1 MAEAN
6 FDKFRSIIAEQ
17 LGVDVEKVTAEASFT
32 EDLQADSLDLV
43 ELIMAFEEEYGMEI
57 SDEAP
62 HRRRSLELREG
73 EGVGRLTPNPTTTPY
88 GDRPMAF
95 VFPGQ
100 GSQYVGMGK
109 ALYDASETARRVF
122 RRADEVLGFA
132 LTRLCFEG
140 PEQELNDTINAQ
152 PAILTVSVACL
163 NAMRERWQAM
173 GQVIAPRY
181 VAGHSLGEFT
191 ALVAADVIDF
201 DTALV
206 LVRERGRLMKENG
219 NERPGGMLAVLGLD
233 RQVVEG
239 VVAEAATAG
248 VITLANANSPGQLVL
263 SGEAAALDRATEL
276 ARERGAARVVRLP
289 ISIASHSP
297 LMARAAAQF
306 GEIVA
311 RLPLRQP
318 RIPIVANITGQI
330 LTSADDIRKELADH
344 ILKPVQWTA
353 SVVEMVTRGSAEF
366 LEIGPGQVLS
376 GLIRR
381 ISQDSQVVSLNDRE
395 VARVLTPS
403 PLG

>member
-1 MAEAN
+1 M
-6 FDKFRSIIAEQ
+6 
-17 LGVDVEKVTAEASFT
+17 TA
-32 EDLQADSLDLV
+32 
-43 ELIMAFEEEYGMEI
+43 
-57 SDEAP
+57 
-62 HRRRSLELREG
+62 
-73 EGVGRLTPNPTTTPY
+73 PY
-88 GDRPMAF
+88 GARPLAF

-109 ALYDASETARRVF
+109 ALFDVSETARRVF
-122 RRADEVLGFA
+122 QRADEILGFG
-132 LTRLCFEG
+132 LTHMCFEG
-140 PEQELNDTINAQ
+140 PEGDLNDTINAQ
-152 PAILTVSVACL
+152 PAILTVSIACL
-163 NAMRERWQAM
+163 NVLRERWQAM
-173 GQVIAPRY
+173 GQVVAPRY

-201 DTALV
+201 DSALL

-219 NERPGGMLAVLGLD
+219 TERPGGMLAVLGLY
-233 RQVVEG
+233 REVVEA
-239 VVAEAATAG
+239 VVAEAAASG
-248 VITLANANSPGQLVL
+248 IITLANANSPGQIVL
-263 SGEAAALDRATEL
+263 SGEAAALDRAAEL
-276 ARERGAARVVRLP
+276 ARARGAARVVRLP

-318 RIPIVANITGQI
+318 RIPVVANITGQI

-344 ILKPVQWTA
+344 ILKPVQWTS
-353 SVVEMVTRGSAEF
+353 SVVEMVARGSAEF

-381 ISQDSQVVSLNDRE
+381 ISQDAHVVTLNDRE

>member
-1 MAEAN
+1 M
-6 FDKFRSIIAEQ
+6 S
-17 LGVDVEKVTAEASFT
+17 V
-32 EDLQADSLDLV
+32 
-43 ELIMAFEEEYGMEI
+43 
-57 SDEAP
+57 
-62 HRRRSLELREG
+62 
-73 EGVGRLTPNPTTTPY
+73 PY
-88 GDRPMAF
+88 GTRPVAF

-109 ALYDASETARRVF
+109 ALFDVSETARHAF
-122 RRADEVLGFA
+122 RRADAVLGFG
-132 LTRLCFEG
+132 LTRMCFEG
-140 PEQELNDTINAQ
+140 PEEDLNDTINAQ

-163 NAMRERWQAM
+163 NALRERWQAL
-173 GQVIAPRY
+173 GQIVAPQY

-201 DTALV
+201 DSALL

-219 NERPGGMLAVLGLD
+219 TERPGGMLAVLGLD
-233 RQVVEG
+233 REVVEA
-239 VVAEAATAG
+239 VVAQASSSG
-248 VITLANANSPGQLVL
+248 VITLANANSPGQIVL
-263 SGEAAALDRATEL
+263 SGESAALDRATEL
-276 ARERGAARVVRLP
+276 ARARGATRVVRLP

-353 SVVEMVTRGSAEF
+353 SVVEMVARGSAEF

-381 ISQDSQVVSLNDRE
+381 INQDAHVVTLNDRE

>member
-1 MAEAN
+1 M
-6 FDKFRSIIAEQ
+6 S
-17 LGVDVEKVTAEASFT
+17 AS
-32 EDLQADSLDLV
+32 
-43 ELIMAFEEEYGMEI
+43 YG
-57 SDEAP
+57 A
-62 HRRRSLELREG
+62 
-73 EGVGRLTPNPTTTPY
+73 
-88 GDRPMAF
+88 RPVSF

-109 ALYDASETARRVF
+109 ALIEASETARRVF
-122 RRADEVLGFA
+122 RRADEILGFA
-132 LTRLCFEG
+132 LTRMCFEG
-140 PEQELNDTINAQ
+140 PEHDLNDTINAQ
-152 PAILTVSVACL
+152 PAILTVSIACL
-163 NAMRERWQAM
+163 NAMRERWQSM
-173 GQVIAPRY
+173 GQVIAPQY

-201 DTALV
+201 ESALV

-219 NERPGGMLAVLGLD
+219 TERPGGMLAVLGLD
-233 RQVVEG
+233 RDVVEAI
-239 VVAEAATAG
+239 VAEAASSG
-248 VITLANANSPGQLVL
+248 VITLANANSPGQIVL
-263 SGEAAALDRATEL
+263 SGEAAALDRAAEL
-276 ARERGAARVVRLP
+276 ARARGAARVVRLP

-318 RIPIVANITGQI
+318 RIPVVANITGQI

-344 ILKPVQWTA
+344 ILKPVQWTS
-353 SVVEMVTRGSAEF
+353 SVVEMVARGSAEF

-381 ISQDSQVVSLNDRE
+381 INTDAHVVTLNDRE

>member
-1 MAEAN
+1 MT
-6 FDKFRSIIAEQ
+6 IP
-17 LGVDVEKVTAEASFT
+17 G
-32 EDLQADSLDLV
+32 
-43 ELIMAFEEEYGMEI
+43 
-57 SDEAP
+57 
-62 HRRRSLELREG
+62 G
-73 EGVGRLTPNPTTTPY
+73 ERAV
-88 GDRPMAF
+88 AF

-109 ALYDASETARRVF
+109 ALYDASATARDVF
-122 RRADEVLGFA
+122 RRADEILGFA
-132 LTRLCFEG
+132 LSKLCFDG
-140 PEQELNDTINAQ
+140 PENELNDTINAQ
-152 PAILTVSVACL
+152 PAILTVSIACL
-163 NAMRERWQAM
+163 SVMRERWQAM

-191 ALVAADVIDF
+191 ALVAAEVIDF

-219 NERPGGMLAVLGLD
+219 IERPGGMLAVLGLD
-233 RQVVEG
+233 REVLED
-239 VVAEAATAG
+239 VVAQASAIG
-248 VITLANANSPGQLVL
+248 VISLANANSPGQIVL
-263 SGEAAALDRATEL
+263 SGEVAALDRAAEL
-276 ARERGAARVVRLP
+276 ARARGASRVVRLP

-306 GEIVA
+306 GEIIA
-311 RLPLRQP
+311 HLPLRQP

-330 LTSADDIRKELADH
+330 LTSAEDVRKELADH

-353 SVVEMVTRGSAEF
+353 SVIEMVARGRLEF

-381 ISQDSQVVSLNDRE
+381 ISHDSRVVTLSDRE
-395 VARVLTPS
+395 VARALTPS

>member
-1 MAEAN
+1 
-6 FDKFRSIIAEQ
+6 
-17 LGVDVEKVTAEASFT
+17 
-32 EDLQADSLDLV
+32 
-43 ELIMAFEEEYGMEI
+43 
-57 SDEAP
+57 
-62 HRRRSLELREG
+62 
-73 EGVGRLTPNPTTTPY
+73 
-88 GDRPMAF
+88 MAF

-100 GSQYVGMGK
+100 GSQHVGMGK
-109 ALYDASETARRVF
+109 ALYDASETARRIF
-122 RRADEVLGFA
+122 KHADEVLGFA
-132 LTRLCFEG
+132 LSRMCFEG

-163 NAMRERWQAM
+163 NVLRERWGAM
-173 GQVIAPRY
+173 GQVIAPQY

-219 NERPGGMLAVLGLD
+219 QERPGGMLAVLGLD
-233 RQVVEG
+233 REVVEAI
-239 VVAEAATAG
+239 VAEAAKDG
-248 VITLANANSPGQLVL
+248 VITLANANSPGQIVL
-263 SGEAAALDRATEL
+263 SGEMAPLERAASL

-306 GEIVA
+306 AEIVA

-318 RIPIVANITGQI
+318 RIPVVANITGQI
-330 LTSADDIRKELADH
+330 LTSADDVRRELADH
-344 ILKPVQWTA
+344 ILKPVQWTG
-353 SVVEMVTRGSAEF
+353 SVVEMVARGSADF

-381 ISQDSQVVSLNDRE
+381 ISREAHVVTLNDRE
-395 VARVLTPS
+395 VARSLSPS

>member
-1 MAEAN
+1 M
-6 FDKFRSIIAEQ
+6 
-17 LGVDVEKVTAEASFT
+17 
-32 EDLQADSLDLV
+32 
-43 ELIMAFEEEYGMEI
+43 
-57 SDEAP
+57 
-62 HRRRSLELREG
+62 
-73 EGVGRLTPNPTTTPY
+73 TTPY
-88 GDRPMAF
+88 GDRPVAF

-109 ALYDASETARRVF
+109 ALYDASATARRVF
-122 RRADEVLGFA
+122 RRADEILGFA

-140 PEQELNDTINAQ
+140 PEQDLNDTINAQ

-163 NAMRERWQAM
+163 NAMRERWQLM

-219 NERPGGMLAVLGLD
+219 KERPGGMLAVLGLD
-233 RQVVEG
+233 RQLVEA
-239 VVAEAATAG
+239 VVADAAAYG
-248 VITLANANSPGQLVL
+248 VITVANANSPGQVVL
-263 SGEAAALDRATEL
+263 SGEAAALDRAAEL
-276 ARERGAARVVRLP
+276 ARARGAARVVRLP

-330 LTSADDIRKELADH
+330 LISADDIRKELADH

>member
-1 MAEAN
+1 
-6 FDKFRSIIAEQ
+6 
-17 LGVDVEKVTAEASFT
+17 
-32 EDLQADSLDLV
+32 
-43 ELIMAFEEEYGMEI
+43 
-57 SDEAP
+57 
-62 HRRRSLELREG
+62 
-73 EGVGRLTPNPTTTPY
+73 
-88 GDRPMAF
+88 
-95 VFPGQ
+95 
-100 GSQYVGMGK
+100 MGK
-109 ALYDASETARRVF
+109 ALYDASDTARRVF
-122 RRADEVLGFA
+122 KRADDILGFA

-140 PEQELNDTINAQ
+140 PEQDLNDTINAQ
-152 PAILTVSVACL
+152 PAILTVSIACL
-163 NAMRERWQAM
+163 SALRDRWQTM

-201 DTALV
+201 DAALV

-219 NERPGGMLAVLGLD
+219 KERPGGMLAVLGLD
-233 RQVVEG
+233 RDVVEQ
-239 VVAEAATAG
+239 VVAEASQVG
-248 VITLANANSPGQLVL
+248 VITLANANSPGQIVL
-263 SGEAAALDRATEL
+263 SGESQALDRAAEL
-276 ARERGAARVVRLP
+276 ARARGAPRVVRLP

-353 SVVEMVTRGSAEF
+353 SVVEMVARGSADF

-381 ISQDSQVVSLNDRE
+381 ISLEAHVVTLSDRE

>member
-1 MAEAN
+1 M
-6 FDKFRSIIAEQ
+6 
-17 LGVDVEKVTAEASFT
+17 
-32 EDLQADSLDLV
+32 
-43 ELIMAFEEEYGMEI
+43 
-57 SDEAP
+57 SD
-62 HRRRSLELREG
+62 
-73 EGVGRLTPNPTTTPY
+73 PY
-88 GDRPMAF
+88 GGRPVAF

-109 ALYDASETARRVF
+109 TLFDASETARRVF
-122 RRADEVLGFA
+122 RRADEILGFG
-132 LTRLCFEG
+132 LTHMCFEG
-140 PEQELNDTINAQ
+140 PEHDLNDTINAQ
-152 PAILTVSVACL
+152 PAILTVSIACL
-163 NAMRERWQAM
+163 TALRERWQAM

-201 DTALV
+201 DSALV

-219 NERPGGMLAVLGLD
+219 TERPGGMLAVLGLD
-233 RQVVEG
+233 REVVEA
-239 VVAEAATAG
+239 VVAEAAACG
-248 VITLANANSPGQLVL
+248 IITVANANSPGQIVL
-263 SGEAAALDRATEL
+263 SGEAAALDRAAEL
-276 ARERGAARVVRLP
+276 ARARGAARVMRLP

-330 LTSADDIRKELADH
+330 LTTADEIRRELADH
-344 ILKPVQWTA
+344 ILKPVQWTS
-353 SVVEMVTRGSAEF
+353 SVVEMVARGSAEF

-381 ISQDSQVVSLNDRE
+381 ISQDAHVVTLNDRE

>member
-1 MAEAN
+1 MSA
-6 FDKFRSIIAEQ
+6 
-17 LGVDVEKVTAEASFT
+17 
-32 EDLQADSLDLV
+32 
-43 ELIMAFEEEYGMEI
+43 
-57 SDEAP
+57 
-62 HRRRSLELREG
+62 
-73 EGVGRLTPNPTTTPY
+73 PY
-88 GDRPMAF
+88 GDGPVAF

-109 ALYDASETARRVF
+109 ALFDASETARRVF
-122 RRADEVLGFA
+122 RRADEILGFA
-132 LTRLCFEG
+132 LTRMCFEG

-152 PAILTVSVACL
+152 PAILTVSIACL

-173 GQVIAPRY
+173 GQVVAPRY

-201 DTALV
+201 DSAVV

-219 NERPGGMLAVLGLD
+219 TDRPGGMLAVLGLD
-233 RQVVEG
+233 RDVVEA
-239 VVAEAATAG
+239 VVADAAVMG
-248 VITLANANSPGQLVL
+248 VITVANANSPGQIVL
-263 SGEAAALDRATEL
+263 SGEAPALERAAEL
-276 ARERGAARVVRLP
+276 ARARGATRVVRLP

-344 ILKPVQWTA
+344 ILKPVQWTS
-353 SVVEMVTRGSAEF
+353 SVVEMVARGSAEF

-381 ISQDSQVVSLNDRE
+381 ISKDAHVVTLSDRE

>member
-1 MAEAN
+1 
-6 FDKFRSIIAEQ
+6 
-17 LGVDVEKVTAEASFT
+17 VTA
-32 EDLQADSLDLV
+32 
-43 ELIMAFEEEYGMEI
+43 
-57 SDEAP
+57 
-62 HRRRSLELREG
+62 
-73 EGVGRLTPNPTTTPY
+73 PY
-88 GDRPMAF
+88 GGRPVAF

-109 ALYDASETARRVF
+109 TLYDASETARRVF
-122 RRADEVLGFA
+122 RRADAILGFG
-132 LTRLCFEG
+132 LTKVCFEG
-140 PEQELNDTINAQ
+140 PEQDLNDTINAQ
-152 PAILTVSVACL
+152 PAILTVSIACL
-163 NAMRERWQAM
+163 NVLRERWQAM

-219 NERPGGMLAVLGLD
+219 TERPGGMLAVLGLERD
-233 RQVVEG
+233 VLEAI
-239 VVAEAATAG
+239 VAQASAFG
-248 VITLANANSPGQLVL
+248 IITLANANSPGQIVL
-263 SGEAAALDRATEL
+263 SGEPAALDRAAEL
-276 ARERGAARVVRLP
+276 ARARGASRVVRLP

-318 RIPIVANITGQI
+318 RIPVVANITGQI
-330 LTSADDIRKELADH
+330 LTSADEIRKELADH

-353 SVVEMVTRGSAEF
+353 SVVEMVGRGSGEF

-381 ISQDSQVVSLNDRE
+381 ISQEAHVVTLNDRE
-395 VARVLTPS
+395 VARGLTPTPS
-403 PLG
+403 G

>member
-1 MAEAN
+1 M
-6 FDKFRSIIAEQ
+6 
-17 LGVDVEKVTAEASFT
+17 
-32 EDLQADSLDLV
+32 
-43 ELIMAFEEEYGMEI
+43 
-57 SDEAP
+57 SD
-62 HRRRSLELREG
+62 
-73 EGVGRLTPNPTTTPY
+73 PY
-88 GDRPMAF
+88 GGRPVAF

-109 ALYDASETARRVF
+109 ALYDTSDTARRVF
-122 RRADEVLGFA
+122 RRADDVLGFA
-132 LTRLCFEG
+132 LSKLCFEG

-163 NAMRERWQAM
+163 NALRERWHAM

-191 ALVAADVIDF
+191 ALVAAEVLDF
-201 DTALV
+201 DTALE

-219 NERPGGMLAVLGLD
+219 RENPGGMLAVLGLD
-233 RQVVEG
+233 RDVVEA
-239 VVAEAATAG
+239 VVVEAASAG
-248 VITLANANSPGQLVL
+248 VITLANANSPGQVVL
-263 SGEAAALDRATEL
+263 SGETAALDRAAEL
-276 ARERGAARVVRLP
+276 ARARGAARVVRLP
-289 ISIASHSP
+289 ITIASHSP

-306 GEIVA
+306 GEIIA

-318 RIPIVANITGQI
+318 RIPVVANITGQI
-330 LTSADDIRKELADH
+330 LTSAEDVRKELADH
-344 ILKPVQWTA
+344 ILKPVQWTS

-381 ISQDSQVVSLNDRE
+381 ISNEAHVVTLNDRE

>member
-1 MAEAN
+1 M
-6 FDKFRSIIAEQ
+6 K
-17 LGVDVEKVTAEASFT
+17 
-32 EDLQADSLDLV
+32 
-43 ELIMAFEEEYGMEI
+43 
-57 SDEAP
+57 
-62 HRRRSLELREG
+62 
-73 EGVGRLTPNPTTTPY
+73 TPY
-88 GDRPMAF
+88 GDGPLAF

-122 RRADEVLGFA
+122 RRADEILGFG
-132 LTRLCFEG
+132 LTQMCFEG
-140 PEQELNDTINAQ
+140 PEHELNDTINAQ
-152 PAILTVSVACL
+152 PAILTVSIACL
-163 NAMRERWQAM
+163 NAMRERWHAM

-201 DTALV
+201 ETALV

-219 NERPGGMLAVLGLD
+219 TERPGGMLAVLGLE
-233 RQVVEG
+233 REALEG
-239 VVAEAATAG
+239 VVADAAEMG
-248 VITLANANSPGQLVL
+248 VITLANANSPGQMVL
-263 SGEAAALDRATEL
+263 SGEAPALERAAEL
-276 ARERGAARVVRLP
+276 ARARGAARVVRLP

-318 RIPIVANITGQI
+318 RIPVVANITGQI

-344 ILKPVQWTA
+344 ILKPVQWTS
-353 SVVEMVTRGSAEF
+353 SVVEMVARGSAEF

-381 ISQDSQVVSLNDRE
+381 ISQEAHVVTLSDRE
-395 VARVLTPS
+395 IARVLTPS

>member
-1 MAEAN
+1 MSAA
-6 FDKFRSIIAEQ
+6 
-17 LGVDVEKVTAEASFT
+17 
-32 EDLQADSLDLV
+32 
-43 ELIMAFEEEYGMEI
+43 
-57 SDEAP
+57 
-62 HRRRSLELREG
+62 
-73 EGVGRLTPNPTTTPY
+73 PY
-88 GDRPMAF
+88 GDSPLAF

-122 RRADEVLGFA
+122 RRADEVLGFG
-132 LTRLCFEG
+132 LTRMCFEG
-140 PEQELNDTINAQ
+140 PEHDLNDTINAQ
-152 PAILTVSVACL
+152 PAILTVSIACL
-163 NAMRERWQAM
+163 NAMRERWHTM

-201 DTALV
+201 DSALV

-219 NERPGGMLAVLGLD
+219 TERPGGMLAVLGLD
-233 RQVVEG
+233 RDVIEG
-239 VVAEAATAG
+239 VVADAAVMG
-248 VITLANANSPGQLVL
+248 VITVANANSPGQIVL
-263 SGEAAALDRATEL
+263 SGEAPALERAAEL
-276 ARERGAARVVRLP
+276 ARARGAARVVRLP

-318 RIPIVANITGQI
+318 RIPVVANITGQI

-344 ILKPVQWTA
+344 ILKPVQWTS

-381 ISQDSQVVSLNDRE
+381 ISQEVHVVTLNDRE

>member
-1 MAEAN
+1 MT
-6 FDKFRSIIAEQ
+6 D
-17 LGVDVEKVTAEASFT
+17 
-32 EDLQADSLDLV
+32 
-43 ELIMAFEEEYGMEI
+43 
-57 SDEAP
+57 
-62 HRRRSLELREG
+62 
-73 EGVGRLTPNPTTTPY
+73 PY
-88 GDRPMAF
+88 GGRPMAF

-109 ALYDASETARRVF
+109 SLFDVSETARRVF
-122 RRADEVLGFA
+122 RRADEILGFA
-132 LTRLCFEG
+132 LTHMCFEG
-140 PEQELNDTINAQ
+140 PEQDLNDTINAQ
-152 PAILTVSVACL
+152 PAILTVSIACL
-163 NAMRERWQAM
+163 NVMRERWLAM

-201 DTALV
+201 ESALV

-219 NERPGGMLAVLGLD
+219 TERPGGMLAVLGLE
-233 RQVVEG
+233 REQVEA
-239 VVAEAATAG
+239 VVAEAASQG
-248 VITLANANSPGQLVL
+248 VITLANANSPGQIVL

-276 ARERGAARVVRLP
+276 ARAKGATRVVRLP

-311 RLPLRQP
+311 KLPLRQP
-318 RIPIVANITGQI
+318 RIPVVANITGQI
-330 LTSADDIRKELADH
+330 LTTADDVRKELADH

-353 SVVEMVTRGSAEF
+353 SVVEMVARGSADF

-381 ISQDSQVVSLNDRE
+381 ISQDAHVVTLNDRE

>member
-1 MAEAN
+1 M
-6 FDKFRSIIAEQ
+6 
-17 LGVDVEKVTAEASFT
+17 TA
-32 EDLQADSLDLV
+32 
-43 ELIMAFEEEYGMEI
+43 
-57 SDEAP
+57 
-62 HRRRSLELREG
+62 
-73 EGVGRLTPNPTTTPY
+73 PY
-88 GDRPMAF
+88 GARPLAF

-109 ALYDASETARRVF
+109 ALFDVSETARRVF
-122 RRADEVLGFA
+122 QRADEILGFG
-132 LTRLCFEG
+132 LTHMCFEG
-140 PEQELNDTINAQ
+140 PEGDLNDTINAQ
-152 PAILTVSVACL
+152 PAILTVSIACL
-163 NAMRERWQAM
+163 NVLRERWQAM
-173 GQVIAPRY
+173 GQVVAPRY

-201 DTALV
+201 DSALL

-219 NERPGGMLAVLGLD
+219 TERPGGMLAVLGLD
-233 RQVVEG
+233 REVVEA
-239 VVAEAATAG
+239 VVAEAAASG
-248 VITLANANSPGQLVL
+248 IITLANANSPGQIVL
-263 SGEAAALDRATEL
+263 SGEAAALDRAAEL
-276 ARERGAARVVRLP
+276 ARARGAARVVRLP

-318 RIPIVANITGQI
+318 RIPVVANITGQI

-344 ILKPVQWTA
+344 ILKPVQWTS
-353 SVVEMVTRGSAEF
+353 SVVEMVARGSAEF

-381 ISQDSQVVSLNDRE
+381 ISQDAHVVTLNDRE

>member
-1 MAEAN
+1 MSA
-6 FDKFRSIIAEQ
+6 
-17 LGVDVEKVTAEASFT
+17 
-32 EDLQADSLDLV
+32 
-43 ELIMAFEEEYGMEI
+43 
-57 SDEAP
+57 
-62 HRRRSLELREG
+62 
-73 EGVGRLTPNPTTTPY
+73 PY
-88 GDRPMAF
+88 GDGPLAF

-122 RRADEVLGFA
+122 RRADEILGFG
-132 LTRLCFEG
+132 LTRMCFEG

-163 NAMRERWQAM
+163 NAMRERWHAL
-173 GQVIAPRY
+173 GQVVAPRY

-201 DTALV
+201 ESALV

-219 NERPGGMLAVLGLD
+219 SERPGGMLAVLGLD
-233 RQVVEG
+233 REVVEG
-239 VVAEAATAG
+239 VVADAAVMG
-248 VITLANANSPGQLVL
+248 VITLANANSPGQIVL
-263 SGEAAALDRATEL
+263 SGESAALDRAAEL
-276 ARERGAARVVRLP
+276 ARARGAARVVRLP

-318 RIPIVANITGQI
+318 RIPVVANITGQI

-344 ILKPVQWTA
+344 ILKPVQWTS
-353 SVVEMVTRGSAEF
+353 SVVEMLARGSAEF

-381 ISQDSQVVSLNDRE
+381 ISQEAHVVTLNDRE
-395 VARVLTPS
+395 VARVLTPL

>member
-1 MAEAN
+1 MSA
-6 FDKFRSIIAEQ
+6 
-17 LGVDVEKVTAEASFT
+17 
-32 EDLQADSLDLV
+32 
-43 ELIMAFEEEYGMEI
+43 
-57 SDEAP
+57 
-62 HRRRSLELREG
+62 
-73 EGVGRLTPNPTTTPY
+73 PY
-88 GDRPMAF
+88 GDGPVAF

-109 ALYDASETARRVF
+109 ALYEASETARRVF
-122 RRADEVLGFA
+122 RRADELLGFG
-132 LTRLCFEG
+132 LTRMCFEG
-140 PEQELNDTINAQ
+140 PEQDLNDTINAQ

-163 NAMRERWQAM
+163 NAMRERWHSL
-173 GQVIAPRY
+173 GQVVAPRY

-219 NERPGGMLAVLGLD
+219 TERPGGMLAVLGLD
-233 RQVVEG
+233 RDALEG
-239 VVAEAATAG
+239 VVADAGAMG
-248 VITLANANSPGQLVL
+248 VITLANANSPGQMVL
-263 SGEAAALDRATEL
+263 SGEAPALERAAEL
-276 ARERGAARVVRLP
+276 ARARGAARVVRLP

-311 RLPLRQP
+311 RLPLRAP
-318 RIPIVANITGQI
+318 EIPVVANITGQI

-344 ILKPVQWTA
+344 ILKPVQWTS
-353 SVVEMVTRGSAEF
+353 SVVEMVARGSAEF

-381 ISQDSQVVSLNDRE
+381 ISKDAHVVTLNDRE

>member
-1 MAEAN
+1 MSA
-6 FDKFRSIIAEQ
+6 
-17 LGVDVEKVTAEASFT
+17 
-32 EDLQADSLDLV
+32 
-43 ELIMAFEEEYGMEI
+43 
-57 SDEAP
+57 
-62 HRRRSLELREG
+62 
-73 EGVGRLTPNPTTTPY
+73 PY
-88 GDRPMAF
+88 GDGPVAF

-109 ALYDASETARRVF
+109 ALYEASETARRVF
-122 RRADEVLGFA
+122 RRADELLGFR
-132 LTRLCFEG
+132 LTHMCFEG
-140 PEQELNDTINAQ
+140 PEQDLNDTINAQ

-163 NAMRERWQAM
+163 NAMRERWHSL
-173 GQVIAPRY
+173 GQVVAPRY

-219 NERPGGMLAVLGLD
+219 TERPGGMLAVLGLD
-233 RQVVEG
+233 RDALEG
-239 VVAEAATAG
+239 VVADAGAMG
-248 VITLANANSPGQLVL
+248 VITLANANSPGQMVL
-263 SGEAAALDRATEL
+263 SGEAPALERAAEL
-276 ARERGAARVVRLP
+276 ARARGAARVVRLP

-318 RIPIVANITGQI
+318 RIPVVANITGQI
-330 LTSADDIRKELADH
+330 LTSADDVRRELADH
-344 ILKPVQWTA
+344 ILKPVQWTS

-381 ISQDSQVVSLNDRE
+381 ISQEAHVVTLNDRE

>member
-1 MAEAN
+1 MSA
-6 FDKFRSIIAEQ
+6 
-17 LGVDVEKVTAEASFT
+17 
-32 EDLQADSLDLV
+32 
-43 ELIMAFEEEYGMEI
+43 EYGD
-57 SDEAP
+57 SP
-62 HRRRSLELREG
+62 LS
-73 EGVGRLTPNPTTTPY
+73 
-88 GDRPMAF
+88 F

-109 ALYDASETARRVF
+109 ALYDASETARKVF
-122 RRADEVLGFA
+122 RQADEILGFA
-132 LTRLCFEG
+132 LTRMCFEG

-163 NAMRERWQAM
+163 LAMRERWHAM

-201 DTALV
+201 ESALV

-219 NERPGGMLAVLGLD
+219 SERPGGMLAVLGLD
-233 RQVVEG
+233 REIVEG
-239 VVAEAATAG
+239 VVTEASALG
-248 VITLANANSPGQLVL
+248 VITLANANSPGQIVL
-263 SGEAAALDRATEL
+263 SGESAALDRAAEL
-276 ARERGAARVVRLP
+276 ARARGAARVVRLP

-306 GEIVA
+306 SEIVA

-318 RIPIVANITGQI
+318 RIPVVANITGQI

-344 ILKPVQWTA
+344 ILKPVQWTS
-353 SVVEMVTRGSAEF
+353 SVVEMVARGSAEF

-381 ISQDSQVVSLNDRE
+381 ISQEAHVVTLNDRE

>member
-1 MAEAN
+1 M
-6 FDKFRSIIAEQ
+6 
-17 LGVDVEKVTAEASFT
+17 TA
-32 EDLQADSLDLV
+32 L
-43 ELIMAFEEEYGMEI
+43 YG
-57 SDEAP
+57 A
-62 HRRRSLELREG
+62 
-73 EGVGRLTPNPTTTPY
+73 
-88 GDRPMAF
+88 RPLAF

-109 ALYDASETARRVF
+109 GLFAVSETARRVF
-122 RRADEVLGFA
+122 QRADEILGFG
-132 LTRLCFEG
+132 LTRMCFEG
-140 PEQELNDTINAQ
+140 PEPELNDTINAQ
-152 PAILTVSVACL
+152 PAILTVSIACL
-163 NAMRERWQAM
+163 NVLRERWQAI
-173 GQVIAPRY
+173 GQVVAPQY

-191 ALVAADVIDF
+191 ALVAADVMDF
-201 DTALV
+201 DSALV

-219 NERPGGMLAVLGLD
+219 TERPGGMLAVLGLD
-233 RQVVEG
+233 REVVEA
-239 VVAEAATAG
+239 VVAEAAG
-248 VITLANANSPGQLVL
+248 SGIITLANANSPGQIVL
-263 SGEAAALDRATEL
+263 SGEAAALDRAAEL
-276 ARERGAARVVRLP
+276 ARARGAARVVRLP

-318 RIPIVANITGQI
+318 RIPVVANITGQI

-344 ILKPVQWTA
+344 ILKPVQWTS
-353 SVVEMVTRGSAEF
+353 SVVEMVARGSAEF

-381 ISQDSQVVSLNDRE
+381 ISQDAHVVSLNDRE